1 MVSKKKVSISTSCS
15 QGERLSTVT
24 VDNLAARKKELDD
37 WASLL
42 VECSSKTESGTKST
56 INMIKNQ
63 IEQLT
68 GRKDIQDMIP
78 YKNPEIKS
86 NQQQKRIMP
95 ADVSAPTSKAYRK
108 CSKKRKTFEKE
119 KIKNIKNSIINLD

>member
-68 GRKDIQDMIP
+68 GRKDIVETNYLGLTIFKQ
-78 YKNPEIKS
+78 
-86 NQQQKRIMP
+86 R
-95 ADVSAPTSKAYRK
+95 
-108 CSKKRKTFEKE
+108 
-119 KIKNIKNSIINLD
+119 